1 MASQRNLVVMEENHR
16 AELGV
21 PSNEQTPQGLHARL
35 DQTPTA
41 SVDPGPRQNND
52 IQSTAENPCYKD
64 STHEILGNLVQEVTP
79 LYEEDECTIC
89 LEPILLNHRIG
100 VIASCCPN
108 KYYHD
113 KCVVQWS
120 SNSNS
125 CPTCRKR
132 FHKIDIFEKSHQSM
146 LLRTVVVKDKLLPND
161 AINDIP
167 REYVIPVNDSVP
179 LTNNDDDMRQNG
191 THGVCAICTS
201 SDYASSAR
209 SMINCNCCGSN
220 FHANCLGIS
229 SVNNHD
235 LSHWCCPICDTDQEL
250 ILPNYIQR
258 RPTSTS
264 STRHTTAAKKPR
276 STIIRRV
283 SSMAGSSYNPSI
295 FDSTT
300 SDFPHE
306 IRPTPAPIRNRRGL
320 VIYNENHE
328 LDDDFLYDV
337 EDLFDLNE
345 NLAFPDKFETRV
357 FPSPVINGGVIL
369 RKELKARQNLS
380 REEQQSWEL
389 FDEVRKNDVEPSQ
402 PSEGSSNSQDQDTT
416 KKRRRRKKITPVKEE
431 IIVGSSSDC
440 KIIVGSSSDR
450 KIVAGSSLD
459 RTNTVPSRIS
469 SLINQLKTSPASVP
483 FNINTCRQQQGPPP
497 PPPLNLSD
505 SPASISPASN
515 SPMEFASNDSDTQYD
530 SDVKIL
536 KKVKLVE
543 LTLDQKIE
551 IQKYIRNNLRPLY
564 KPTTNST
571 EASPLGPLTIAS
583 EEDYIK
589 INKTISRKVYGHVLS
604 IHMNNGELDQH
615 MMDNFFKEDDPSKLK
630 EIVDLH
636 VKRELM
642 GE

>member
-1 MASQRNLVVMEENHR
+1 MEENQK
-16 AELGV
+16 AETGV
-21 PSNEQTPQGLHARL
+21 PSLNQRPQGLHARL
-35 DQTPTA
+35 DQTSTA
-41 SVDPGPRQNND
+41 SVDTGPHQKSD
-52 IQSTAENPCYKD
+52 IQSTTENPCYKV
-64 STHEILGNLVQEVTP
+64 STHQILDNLVQTVTP

-132 FHKIDIFEKSHQSM
+132 FHKIGIFEKSHQNM

-167 REYVIPVNDSVP
+167 QEYVIPANDSVP

-235 LSHWCCPICDTDQEL
+235 LSHWCCPICDMDQEL
-250 ILPNYIQR
+250 ILPDYIQR
-258 RPTSTS
+258 RPTSSS
-264 STRHTTAAKKPR
+264 STRHTTLAKKPR
-276 STIIRRV
+276 TTIIRRV
-283 SSMAGSSYNPSI
+283 SSMAGSSYNPPI

-300 SDFPHE
+300 SDFAPE

-337 EDLFDLNE
+337 NDLFDLNE
-345 NLAFPDKFETRV
+345 NLAFPDRFETQV

-402 PSEGSSNSQDQDTT
+402 PLEGSSNIQDQDTT
-416 KKRRRRKKITPVKEE
+416 CKKRRRRKKITPVKEE
-431 IIVGSSSDC
+431 IIVGSSS
-440 KIIVGSSSDR
+440 
-450 KIVAGSSLD
+450 D

-483 FNINTCRQQQGPPP
+483 FNINTCRQKQGPPP
-497 PPPLNLSD
+497 PPPLNLSE

-515 SPMEFASNDSDTQYD
+515 SPMEFGSNDSDTQYD

-564 KPTTNST
+564 KPTSKST
-571 EASPLGPLTIAS
+571 EINPLGPLTIAS

-615 MMDNFFKEDDPSKLK
+615 MMDNFFKEDDPTKLK

-636 VKRELM
+636 VKQEL
-642 GE
+642 ENFLRV